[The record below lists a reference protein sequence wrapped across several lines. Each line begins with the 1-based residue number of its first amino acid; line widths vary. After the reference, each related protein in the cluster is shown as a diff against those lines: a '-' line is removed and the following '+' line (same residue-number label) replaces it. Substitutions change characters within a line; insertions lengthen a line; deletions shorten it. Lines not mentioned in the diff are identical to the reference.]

1 MFIPNIKIKLNIGD
15 DIILKEDL
23 ELNYGTFTKGH
34 LFKIINIKNN
44 GGLLDII
51 DENGIILTNTPL
63 RYFVKNITH
72 DESKEM
78 FLHKQSIR
86 SIKYE
91 IRNQCKYKSIDYE
104 NYTRFERCDLS
115 KNKIINK
122 FDNECIVKLECIL
135 HNSDLCK
142 KYPNISRKY
151 KIEKLIYNKK

>member
-23 ELNYGTFTKGH
+23 ELGYGIFTKGH
-34 LFKIINIKNN
+34 HFKIINIKNN

-51 DENGIILTNTPL
+51 DEDGITLTDAPL

-72 DESKEM
+72 NKSKDI
-78 FLHKQSIR
+78 FLHKQLIN
-86 SIKYE
+86 SIKNE
-91 IRNQCKYKSIDYE
+91 IKNQCKY
-104 NYTRFERCDLS
+104 
-115 KNKIINK
+115 INK
-122 FDNECIVKLECIL
+122 CYDEYTLFDGCFLNGNRGRHTEQCKVKIECIL
-135 HNSDLCK
+135 HNNDLCK